1 MVCAQVM
8 GNNVAITIGGA
19 NGHLQL
25 NVYKPL
31 IVKNVLQ
38 SVVLLSDSVN
48 SFRKHCVAGIEP
60 NRTRI
65 ESNKA
70 ESLMLVTA
78 LNSKIGYDKAA
89 QIAKKAHKEGTK
101 LKDAAISLGYLTSEQ
116 FDEWVRAENMLA
128 PN

>member
-8 GNNVAITIGGA
+8 GNNVAVTIGGA

-25 NVYKPL
+25 NVYKPM

-38 SVVLLSDSVN
+38 SVVLLSDSAN
-48 SFRKHCVAGIEP
+48 SFRKHCVVGIEP
-60 NRTRI
+60 NRARI
-65 ESNKA
+65 DVYKA

-78 LNSKIGYDKAA
+78 LNSKLGYDKSA

-101 LKDAAISLGYLTSEQ
+101 LKEAAIALGYLTSEQ
-116 FDEWVRAENMLA
+116 FCCC
-128 PN
+128 